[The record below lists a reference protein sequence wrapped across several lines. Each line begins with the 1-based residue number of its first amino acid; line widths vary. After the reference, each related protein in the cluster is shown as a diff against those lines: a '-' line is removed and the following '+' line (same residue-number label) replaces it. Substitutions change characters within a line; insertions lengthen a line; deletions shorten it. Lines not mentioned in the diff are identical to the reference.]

1 MYIAN
6 RLTYVLFLTDDW
18 YSHNLPPSQR
28 ARPLPV
34 GKSAKSAKST
44 QSAKGAQNKGPNP
57 APEPKNRSKKQRK
70 EDNDAPRGFRRMMAA
85 ASGQKSRS
93 GLDDGNNTPG
103 KAKVKQTKE
112 TSEAP
117 KILPGEDLRS
127 FSARVDAS
135 LPISGLKQRSVVKDG
150 KDEQGVK
157 VWRTRKE
164 IKMHKLFDQWR
175 AEEKKAKEKREDE
188 LEEEAEKALEN
199 DGEGVNASSYM
210 AALDEGEEKTRVKG
224 RKKKGKQEEDDPW
237 AALKKKRAE
246 AKVGLHDVAL
256 APPELNKKK
265 FRQLK
270 VSEGA
275 GVDVG
280 SIPKAAG
287 SLKRRE
293 ELQVERDQVLDAY
306 RKIREHE
313 QAKLA
318 ASA

>member
-1 MYIAN
+1 MYQHFPVFYTASP
-6 RLTYVLFLTDDW
+6 LTSDGH
-18 YSHNLPPSQR
+18 SHDLPPSQR
-28 ARPLPV
+28 ARALPV
-34 GKSAKSAKST
+34 GKSAK
-44 QSAKGAQNKGPNP
+44 NKAANSVS
-57 APEPKNRSKKQRK
+57 EPKNRSKKQRK
-70 EDNDAPRGFRRMMAA
+70 EENDAPRGFRRMMAA
-85 ASGQKSRS
+85 ASGKKLRS
-93 GLDDGNNTPG
+93 GLDDGNTTTG
-103 KAKVKQTKE
+103 KVKANKTQE
-112 TSEAP
+112 PAEAP
-117 KILPGEDLRS
+117 KIRPGEDLRS

-135 LPISGLKQRSVVKDG
+135 LPISGLKQRTIIKDG

-175 AEEKKAKEKREDE
+175 AEERKAKERREEE

-199 DGEGVNASSYM
+199 DGEGITSSSYM
-210 AALDEGEEKTRVKG
+210 AALDEGEEKTKG
-224 RKKKGKQEEDDPW
+224 RGKKKKRGKDADDDPW

-246 AKVGLHDVAL
+246 AKVGLHDVAM

-265 FRQLK
+265 SRQLQL
-270 VSEGA
+270 SGDA

-293 ELQVERDQVLDAY
+293 ELQAERDQVLEAY

-313 QAKLA
+313 QAKLTG
-318 ASA
+318 SA